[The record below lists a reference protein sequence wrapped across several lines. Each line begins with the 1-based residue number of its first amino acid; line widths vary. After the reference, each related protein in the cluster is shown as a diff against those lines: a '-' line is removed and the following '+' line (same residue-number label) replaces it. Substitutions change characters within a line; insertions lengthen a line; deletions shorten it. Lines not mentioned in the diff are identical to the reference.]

1 MARTK
6 RSIAGRFLKSYA
18 RDLPNYDQA
27 TEQATALIKEILV
40 NSPALIHV
48 ISSRCKGLP
57 SLRLKLA
64 EKGYKQPKR
73 QLTDLIA
80 ARVITYYKDAV
91 PIVVKALSDA
101 LEIEPHKS
109 VDKREELEAVEF
121 GYTSVHLIA
130 RTRGGW
136 STSPK
141 YFALRDKWFEI
152 RFGGYLSTHGRK
164 LSTRL
169 CTRVESNTLHPSG
182 DDSLESLVRSRYSKT
197 SSLPFVITRNS

>member
-1 MARTK
+1 M
-6 RSIAGRFLKSYA
+6 
-18 RDLPNYDQA
+18 
-27 TEQATALIKEILV
+27 
-40 NSPALIHV
+40 
-48 ISSRCKGLP
+48 
-57 SLRLKLA
+57 RLKLA

-152 RFGGYLSTHGRK
+152 QIRSVLEHAWAEIEHEVVYKSGIEYPASVKRRFARIAGAIEILEDEFVALRDYQEQLIEEYKRRYLAGQ
-164 LSTRL
+164 
-169 CTRVESNTLHPSG
+169 
-182 DDSLESLVRSRYSKT
+182 DSSVNRFSQND
-197 SSLPFVITRNS
+197 SSA